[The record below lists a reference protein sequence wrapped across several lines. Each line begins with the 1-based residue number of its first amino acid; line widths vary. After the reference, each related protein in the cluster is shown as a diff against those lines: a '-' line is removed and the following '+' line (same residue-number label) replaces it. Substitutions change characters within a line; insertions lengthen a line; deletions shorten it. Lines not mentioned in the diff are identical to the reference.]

1 MAGAHAKGVPA
12 AIANTVFDQLRAF
25 GSYAFPTSHA
35 AAFAVIVY
43 QSAWL
48 KCYHPAAFFCALL
61 NNQPMGFW
69 PPSVLV
75 GDAKRHGVPILPV
88 DIACSTTRC
97 TLEQGSIRLGL
108 NYITG
113 FGTDRLAQLDQLRG
127 ERPFANLADL
137 CRRTRLPR
145 LLIERLI
152 QAGALD
158 AWDARRQLL
167 WELGTLRYQADELDL
182 PIPHTAIDL
191 PAPTPAETLGSELGV
206 LGLSTGEHLMAHYR
220 AWLDQHGLQNS
231 ATLEMYDDGQ
241 RIKLAGLCIVHQ
253 APPTA
258 KGFHFACLYVDI
270 FRIRNLALGARF
282 FRERKLPPDP
292 RQRKACCGGRA
303 SEPPPSPAPLTRS
316 SPLLSF

>member
-1 MAGAHAKGVPA
+1 VAGAQAKGVPVS
-12 AIANTVFDQLRAF
+12 IANAVFDQLRAF
-25 GSYAFPTSHA
+25 GGYAFPKSHA

-48 KCYHPAAFFCALL
+48 KCYYPAAFFCALL
-61 NNQPMGFW
+61 NTQPMGFW

-88 DIACSTTRC
+88 DIAQSATRC
-97 TLEQGSIRLGL
+97 TLERGGIRLGL

-113 FGTDRLAQLDQLRG
+113 FGADRLAQLDQVR
-127 ERPFANLADL
+127 RDKPFVSLADL

-158 AWDARRQLL
+158 AWGIPRRTLL

-182 PIPHTAIDL
+182 PIPHTAIAL
-191 PAPTPAETLGSELGV
+191 PTPTPAETLASELAV
-206 LGLSTGEHLMAHYR
+206 LGLSSGNHLMALYR
-220 AWLDQHGLQNS
+220 AWLDQHGLQSS
-231 ATLEMYDDGQ
+231 ATLETCDDGQ

-258 KGFHFACLYVDI
+258 KGFHFACLEDEWGMANVIISPGLVIRDGKHLHSGHVLLVEGVVQREAEVI
-270 FRIRNLALGARF
+270 NVIAQRI
-282 FRERKLPPDP
+282 
-292 RQRKACCGGRA
+292 
-303 SEPPPSPAPLTRS
+303 APLAIA
-316 SPLLSF
+316 

>member
-1 MAGAHAKGVPA
+1 MPVS
-12 AIANTVFDQLRAF
+12 IANAVFDQLRAF
-25 GSYAFPTSHA
+25 GGYAFPKSHA

-48 KCYHPAAFFCALL
+48 KCYYPAAFFRALL
-61 NNQPMGFW
+61 NTQPMGFW

-88 DIACSTTRC
+88 DIAQSATRC
-97 TLEQGSIRLGL
+97 TLERGGIRLGL

-113 FGTDRLAQLDQLRG
+113 FGADRLAQLDQVR
-127 ERPFANLADL
+127 RDKPFVSLADL

-145 LLIERLI
+145 LLVERLI

-158 AWDARRQLL
+158 AWGIPRRTLL

-182 PIPHTAIDL
+182 PIPHTAIAL
-191 PAPTPAETLGSELGV
+191 PTPTPAETLASELAV
-206 LGLSTGEHLMAHYR
+206 LGLSSGNHLMALYR
-220 AWLDQHGLQNS
+220 AWLDQHGLQSS
-231 ATLEMYDDGQ
+231 ATLETCDDGQ

-258 KGFHFACLYVDI
+258 KGFHFACLEDEWGMANVIISPGLVIRDGKHLHSGHVLLVEGVVQREAEVI
-270 FRIRNLALGARF
+270 NVIAQRI
-282 FRERKLPPDP
+282 
-292 RQRKACCGGRA
+292 
-303 SEPPPSPAPLTRS
+303 APLAIA
-316 SPLLSF
+316 